1 MSVEPSVL
9 PKSLLV
15 ERAQTPGSV
24 REVALLAY
32 PIVLQ
37 TIAETAMHT
46 IDSAMIGR
54 LGMTELGALGFAG
67 IWLYTLFTPFLG
79 LASGVQIF
87 VSRHDGAREPAQCG
101 PWLWQALW
109 LALPAMALWLAL
121 VAALLP
127 WLFAAIAPPQA
138 LQDVAL
144 SYALARLPGGLT
156 MVANMAFSAFFR
168 GLGDTRTP
176 LRASLLGIA
185 LNVIVA
191 FALIFGE
198 LGLPRLGVLGA
209 AVAQALGSS
218 AISVVLVRAFLRR
231 RLRLRYDTRP
241 RGPDPAALARYA
253 RTCAPVAGQWLLDMT
268 TFAIFTSIVA
278 RMGAASMAASQ
289 AMLQLLSLSFMQA
302 TAIAAASG
310 TLIGR
315 YLGAGDAV
323 AAGRSYRSS
332 QQLALGLTGLI
343 AALFLGAPEP
353 LLAIFSS
360 ETEVLDLARP
370 LLALGALFQV
380 IDAVTIVAGGSLR
393 GAGDTRWPFVVQ
405 ASLAWLLRL
414 PAVYLAAVVLDGGV
428 YGAWIGELTFVCAL
442 AAALLS
448 RFRSGHWRSV
458 KI

>member
-9 PKSLLV
+9 PKSLIA
-15 ERAQTPGSV
+15 ERVSTPGSV
-24 REVALLAY
+24 REVTLLAY

-54 LGMTELGALGFAG
+54 LGVTELGAVGFAG
-67 IWLYTLFTPFLG
+67 IWIYTLFTPFLG
-79 LASGVQIF
+79 LTSGVQIF
-87 VSRHDGAREPAQCG
+87 VSRHDGAREPAKCG

-109 LALPAMALWLAL
+109 LALPAMALWLVL
-121 VAALLP
+121 VALLLP
-127 WLFAAIAPPQA
+127 WLFAAIAPPEP
-138 LQDVAL
+138 LQRVAV
-144 SYALARLPGGLT
+144 SYGLARLPGGLT
-156 MVANMAFSAFFR
+156 MVANMALSAFFR

-176 LRASLLGIA
+176 LRASLLGIG
-185 LNVIVA
+185 LNVLVA
-191 FALIFGE
+191 FGLIFGE

-209 AVAQALGSS
+209 AVAQGVGSLTISIALG
-218 AISVVLVRAFLRR
+218 RAFLRR
-231 RLRLRYDTRP
+231 RLRLRYDTAP
-241 RGPDPAALARYA
+241 RRPDPVALARYL

-302 TAIAAASG
+302 MAIASASG
-310 TLIGR
+310 TLVGR
-315 YLGAGDAV
+315 YLGAGDV
-323 AAGRSYRSS
+323 FAAGRSYRSS
-332 QQLALGLTGLI
+332 QQLALGLTAFV
-343 AALFLGAPEP
+343 AALFLGAPEQ

-360 ETEVLDLARP
+360 EAEVLELARP

-380 IDAVTIVAGGSLR
+380 VDAVTIVAGGSLR
-393 GAGDTRWPFVVQ
+393 GAGDTRWPFAVQ

-414 PAVYLAAVVLDGGV
+414 PAVYLAAVVFEGGV
-428 YGAWIGELTFVCAL
+428 YGAWIGELTFVSVL
-442 AAALLS
+442 AAALLL
-448 RFRSGHWRSV
+448 RFRSGQWRSV